1 MAQPN
6 PTEEEF
12 AKMLKGSAAREHGGV
27 VGTHTER
34 ALSTPRKRDG
44 VEPKGVE
51 AMKSRH
57 GKSVCTQAGSSPAHA
72 PQAQQFFVPGP
83 LPGQNTFMGKGSRW
97 TYKQA
102 KKEWA
107 KRIGLDIA
115 QAKLKPMRRVQI
127 AWRWQERNKRRD
139 PDNFTGISKKFIL
152 DTLVNAGILPDDGWD
167 EIAGWTDHWMVDAT
181 SPGVLITLQ
190 EVP

>member
-1 MAQPN
+1 MARPN
-6 PTEEEF
+6 PTEDELRL
-12 AKMLKGSAAREHGGV
+12 MLGRGGARAHDGV
-27 VGTHTER
+27 VGTRTER
-34 ALSTPRKRDG
+34 AISTPRKRDG

-57 GKSVCTQAGSSPAHA
+57 DKSVCTQAGSNPDHT
-72 PQAQQFFVPGP
+72 PTTQQFFVPGP

-97 TYKQA
+97 TYKKA
-102 KKEWA
+102 KREWA
-107 KRIGLDIA
+107 KRIGADIA

-127 AWRWQERNKRRD
+127 AWQWQECNRRRD

-152 DTLVNAGILPDDGWD
+152 DTLVGAGILPDDGWD
-167 EIAGWTDHWMVDAT
+167 EIAGWTDHWMVDVT
-181 SPGVLITLQ
+181 NPGVLIILQ